1 MEDFD
6 QLVRAFTGQ
15 VPTGAAPV
23 FLPITAGS
31 TYLMGTPIVSL
42 GGRQAQTDSGLF
54 VVLFGED
61 DLIPFM
67 GVYMT
72 FSEYSG
78 VARGVDKR
86 ELVNELSNRLSMLDR
101 KSLIRSLGQLW
112 ELWNHK
118 ETRPKLI
125 EHYVRSLSSED
136 ATRIRNLLN
145 TRVNPRVFLS
155 KQLIVQTMAEA
166 LRVSRNKEVH
176 QEPNLRE
183 VVEICHLMAE
193 KFGSTRSSEGPI
205 VMGTPEFDEVSLSLT
220 SNLYFNSTED
230 DLARMARAWRLWN
243 TDNVRVRREL
253 KGETPAEIFLKVM
266 DYSIEVHF
274 ALVMSLYVQICPD
287 GLQKSVV
294 NAPQPIENYRDAYD
308 HFLSELITS
317 AEDESFSLDPAES
330 EWDIGILHSKPII
343 QIAETEYVVTNH
355 DNVMNRVTSDL
366 VLNLS
371 PRVDS
376 ELSLHTNALVNAWG
390 HVIEEYVTS
399 AFGNITTSAE
409 LMCWTEEEMVAL
421 FPGDGIKR
429 PDFVLLDGN
438 CLLVIEVMSRGIA
451 GRVQKSQ
458 DAERYRIELQKG
470 ILDKCEQVSESMEY
484 ILTDTSRMGISTP
497 ISIVVPV
504 IVSGSG
510 LSSSRVLQAEIDH
523 FCQQK
528 KIFDDRRIR
537 RPVCLDLGEVEMLE
551 ALVENGASVAS
562 TLLHWFSSEFSSTSL
577 KNYAVTLRRE
587 NPEQLRSVSLKHSF
601 DRMVE
606 SIMKL
611 IELN

>member
-42 GGRQAQTDSGLF
+42 GGREAQTDSGLF

-67 GVYMT
+67 GVYLT

-125 EHYVRSLSSED
+125 EHYVSSLSSED

-145 TRVNPRVFLS
+145 TRVSPRVFLS

-166 LRVSRNKEVH
+166 LRVSRNKEVP
-176 QEPNLRE
+176 QELNLRE

-205 VMGTPEFDEVSLSLT
+205 VMGTPEFDEVALSLT

-294 NAPQPIENYRDAYD
+294 NAPQLIENYTAAYD

-317 AEDESFSLDPAES
+317 AEVESFSLDPAES
-330 EWDIGILHSKPII
+330 EWDIGVLHSKPII
-343 QIAETEYVVTNH
+343 QISETEYVVTNH

-376 ELSLHTNALVNAWG
+376 ELSLHTNALLNAWG

-399 AFGNITTSAE
+399 AFRNITTSAE
-409 LMCWTEEEMVAL
+409 LMCWTEDEMVAF

-458 DAERYRIELQKG
+458 DVEHYRIELQKG
-470 ILDKCEQVSESMEY
+470 IIDKCEQVSESMEY
-484 ILTDTSRMGISTP
+484 ILTETWRMGISTP
-497 ISIVVPV
+497 ISIVIPV

-523 FCQQK
+523 YCQK
-528 KIFDDRRIR
+528 KKIYDDRRIR

-587 NPEQLRSVSLKHSF
+587 NPEELRSVSLKHSF
-601 DRMVE
+601 EQMVE